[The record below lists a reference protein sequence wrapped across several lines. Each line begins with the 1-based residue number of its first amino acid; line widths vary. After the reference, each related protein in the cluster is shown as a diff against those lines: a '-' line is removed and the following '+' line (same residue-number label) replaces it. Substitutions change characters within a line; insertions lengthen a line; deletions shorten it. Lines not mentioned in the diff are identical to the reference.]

1 MILSKKNK
9 MEFFFEYAI
18 MQLELLIANKSDD
31 KSLIYDKMYVAITS
45 VYKESLIKYKPKEL
59 SFAIKQLI
67 QFYQSKEEYEKCH
80 KLNQVGY
87 EIYNTIID

>member
-1 MILSKKNK
+1 M
-9 MEFFFEYAI
+9 MFFFEYAI
-18 MQLELLIANKSDD
+18 MQLGLVIANKSDD
-31 KSLIYDKMYVAITS
+31 KSLIYDRMYVAITS
-45 VYKESLIKYKPKEL
+45 VYKESLIKNKPEEL
-59 SFAIKQLI
+59 SFAINELI

>member
-1 MILSKKNK
+1 
-9 MEFFFEYAI
+9 
-18 MQLELLIANKSDD
+18 MQLGLVIANKSDD
-31 KSLIYDKMYVAITS
+31 KSLIYDRMYVTITS
-45 VYKESLIKYKPKEL
+45 VYKESLIKDKPEEL
-59 SFAIKQLI
+59 SFAINELI

>member
-1 MILSKKNK
+1 M
-9 MEFFFEYAI
+9 MFFFEYAI
-18 MQLELLIANKSDD
+18 MQLGLVIANKSDD
-31 KSLIYDKMYVAITS
+31 KSLIYDRMYVTITS
-45 VYKESLIKYKPKEL
+45 VYKESLIKDKPEEL
-59 SFAIKQLI
+59 SFAINELI

>member
-1 MILSKKNK
+1 
-9 MEFFFEYAI
+9 
-18 MQLELLIANKSDD
+18 MQLGLVIANKSDD
-31 KSLIYDKMYVAITS
+31 KSLIYDRMYVAITS
-45 VYKESLIKYKPKEL
+45 VYKESLIKNKPEEL
-59 SFAIKQLI
+59 GFAINELI

>member
-1 MILSKKNK
+1 
-9 MEFFFEYAI
+9 
-18 MQLELLIANKSDD
+18 MQLGLVIANKSDD
-31 KSLIYDKMYVAITS
+31 KSLIYDRMYVAITS
-45 VYKESLIKYKPKEL
+45 VYKESLIKNKPEEL
-59 SFAIKQLI
+59 SFAINELI